1 MCVACIAQSLEAWE
15 RFGAQQQPSDVRS
28 GSAARSEWARMDA
41 AGEAAPQPDRSALQA
56 NPEPQQAGTGEGGS
70 ANGAS
75 TSVNQAM
82 VDYLAEGSDGT
93 MDRWTTSTGA
103 VAQTITYGFP
113 TSATFAAG
121 FGEQSGWSAATGT
134 QQDIA
139 RLTISLWDDLI
150 APSFV
155 EAADGNTA
163 DIKISNTTTDIGYAH
178 AWFPGQVGDESYN
191 WARIAGSLWL
201 NPNYDTNDGGN
212 DLVTSPVGSHG
223 FSTWV
228 HELGHALGLEHP
240 GNYNGGSPQYGNGS
254 TGWLFA
260 EDSEQYTIMSYF
272 DESNTG
278 ADFGTD
284 WVTWA
289 PYGWGVSA
297 QTPMVYDI
305 LAIQQMYGADYTT
318 RAGDTVYGFN
328 SNAAGP
334 IYDFTVNQNPALTIW
349 DGDGT
354 DTIDLSGY
362 SSDSTLSLV
371 AGSYSSVNGRTNNLA
386 VAFDVDI
393 ENGIGGS
400 GNDTLTGNDLANE
413 LTGNGG
419 NDTLNGNRGND
430 TLRGGAG
437 NDTLNGGDNH
447 DVLDGGAGADAL
459 NGGAGFDFAS
469 YESATASVLLNLSNT
484 ADNTGDAVGDTYT
497 SIEGVRGSQFADTIF
512 GTNGTQWLYG
522 NAGDDQ
528 LFGYAGHDA
537 FFGGEGADAFH
548 GGDGFDNANYSDVA
562 TGLIIDMTN
571 SANSTGEAAGDTF
584 DSIEMIS
591 GSQFNDTITGN
602 DDTNWLFGNDGDD
615 MLIGGGGHDA
625 LFGGTGADALI
636 GGEGVDNA
644 QYSQSSSGVT
654 VDLVNSSSN
663 AGEAAG
669 DTYSSIEMV
678 SGSHFNDNIYG
689 DNNRNFLYANRGN
702 DAIDGRGGND
712 TISGGDGNDIMT
724 GGLGADTF
732 VWASDDT
739 GIDTILDFENDVDIL
754 RLSAFGF
761 ESEQAVLAAASQ
773 VGSSTFVDFGN
784 GNGVTLSGFS
794 YSQFDATDFLI

>member
-1 MCVACIAQSLEAWE
+1 
-15 RFGAQQQPSDVRS
+15 
-28 GSAARSEWARMDA
+28 
-41 AGEAAPQPDRSALQA
+41 
-56 NPEPQQAGTGEGGS
+56 
-70 ANGAS
+70 
-75 TSVNQAM
+75 
-82 VDYLAEGSDGT
+82 
-93 MDRWTTSTGA
+93 
-103 VAQTITYGFP
+103 
-113 TSATFAAG
+113 
-121 FGEQSGWSAATGT
+121 
-134 QQDIA
+134 
-139 RLTISLWDDLI
+139 
-150 APSFV
+150 
-155 EAADGNTA
+155 
-163 DIKISNTTTDIGYAH
+163 
-178 AWFPGQVGDESYN
+178 
-191 WARIAGSLWL
+191 
-201 NPNYDTNDGGN
+201 
-212 DLVTSPVGSHG
+212 
-223 FSTWV
+223 
-228 HELGHALGLEHP
+228 
-240 GNYNGGSPQYGNGS
+240 
-254 TGWLFA
+254 
-260 EDSEQYTIMSYF
+260 
-272 DESNTG
+272 
-278 ADFGTD
+278 
-284 WVTWA
+284 
-289 PYGWGVSA
+289 
-297 QTPMVYDI
+297 
-305 LAIQQMYGADYTT
+305 
-318 RAGDTVYGFN
+318 
-328 SNAAGP
+328 
-334 IYDFTVNQNPALTIW
+334 
-349 DGDGT
+349 
-354 DTIDLSGY
+354 
-362 SSDSTLSLV
+362 
-371 AGSYSSVNGRTNNLA
+371 
-386 VAFDVDI
+386 VDI

-469 YESATASVLLNLSNT
+469 YESATASVMLNLSNT

-497 SIEGVRGSQFADTIF
+497 SIEGVRASQFADTIF

-636 GGEGVDNA
+636 GGAGVDNA

-739 GIDTILDFENDVDIL
+739 GIDTILDFENDVD
-754 RLSAFGF
+754 RLDFRFLGFSTEAEVLTLASAAGNDL
-761 ESEQAVLAAASQ
+761 Q
-773 VGSSTFVDFGN
+773 VDFGS
-784 GNGVTLSGFS
+784 GNSIILSNFS
-794 YSQFDATDFLI
+794 FAEFDSGDFII

>member
-15 RFGAQQQPSDVRS
+15 RFEAQQQPSDVRS

-178 AWFPGQVGDESYN
+178 AWFPGEVGDESYN

-201 NPNYDTNDGGN
+201 NPSFDTNDGGN

-223 FSTWV
+223 FSTWI

-240 GNYNGGSPQYGNGS
+240 GDYNGGSPQYGNGS

-328 SNAAGP
+328 SNVAGP
-334 IYDFTVNQNPALTIW
+334 IYDFTVNHNPALTIW

-362 SSDSTLSLV
+362 SADATLSLV

-419 NDTLNGNRGND
+419 NDTLNGNRGHD

-437 NDTLNGGDNH
+437 NDTLNGGEGNDT
-447 DVLDGGAGADAL
+447 LDGGAGYDVASYEGASSGVTVDLSNVSNNSGDAAGDTYISIDQFLGSEHDDFMYGADNVINRLFGGDGNDTIVGGNRNDLLVGEAGADTL
-459 NGGAGFDFAS
+459 NGGGGYDNAS
-469 YESATASVLLNLSNT
+469 YARSTGNVTIDLSNL
-484 ADNTGDAVGDTYT
+484 ANNTGDAAGDTYI
-497 SIEGVRGSQFADTIF
+497 SIERFQGSAFDDTLI
-512 GTNGTQWLYG
+512 GDNGINRFY
-522 NAGDDQ
+522 
-528 LFGYAGHDA
+528 
-537 FFGGEGADAFH
+537 GGEGNDTLR
-548 GGDGFDNANYSDVA
+548 GGDGNDLLSGGLGADILDGGSGRDNASYVA
-562 TGLIIDMTN
+562 ASSSIAIDLTN
-571 SANSTGEAAGDTF
+571 LSNNTGEAAGDTYI
-584 DSIEMIS
+584 SIEVFQT
-591 GSQFNDTITGN
+591 GSFNDTLIGN
-602 DDTNWLFGNDGDD
+602 DEVNYFYGGSGDDTLSGNGGDDFLSGQAGNDT
-615 MLIGGGGHDA
+615 MT
-625 LFGGTGADALI
+625 GGTGAD
-636 GGEGVDNA
+636 
-644 QYSQSSSGVT
+644 T
-654 VDLVNSSSN
+654 
-663 AGEAAG
+663 
-669 DTYSSIEMV
+669 
-678 SGSHFNDNIYG
+678 FF
-689 DNNRNFLYANRGN
+689 FLDSA
-702 DAIDGRGGND
+702 
-712 TISGGDGNDIMT
+712 M
-724 GGLGADTF
+724 GADTI
-732 VWASDDT
+732 T
-739 GIDTILDFENDVDIL
+739 DFENDID
-754 RLSAFGF
+754 RLDFRFLGFSTEAEVLTLASAAGNDL
-761 ESEQAVLAAASQ
+761 Q
-773 VGSSTFVDFGN
+773 VDFGS
-784 GNGVTLSGFS
+784 GNSIILSNFS
-794 YSQFDATDFLI
+794 FAEFDSGDFII